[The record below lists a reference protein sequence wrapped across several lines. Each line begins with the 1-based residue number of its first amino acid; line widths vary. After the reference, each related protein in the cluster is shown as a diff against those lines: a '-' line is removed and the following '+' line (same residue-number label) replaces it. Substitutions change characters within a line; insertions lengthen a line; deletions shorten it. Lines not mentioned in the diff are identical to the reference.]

1 MDHVGLKW
9 CASLLRGRPV
19 RLGAG
24 VVDHRTADSAEPL
37 RTCMNAR
44 IFLPILLPCTFW

>member
-1 MDHVGLKW
+1 MPPFCEVTL
-9 CASLLRGRPV
+9 PF
-19 RLGAG
+19 GAG

-37 RTCMNAR
+37 RTGMNAR